1 MLYSNKNFWL
11 LTLAEIVSQ
20 AGNHFRTITVV
31 VFTFNLTNL
40 IFITAL
46 QFLFNSIPGF
56 VFSNY
61 AGRWAEKVNPRLGM
75 IIVHVVCGILTL
87 LYPVMEATWAIFL
100 LNLMLALAGVFGN
113 AFKGVWLPRVVG
125 TELVT
130 KANGIRTSLGGVID
144 LVFPI
149 VGGLVILW
157 LGTFAGFVLDS
168 LSFLLAA
175 IGFAF
180 VRPIDRVTSELID
193 STFVDGANAQ
203 LVTETAW
210 SFIKSRS
217 DILFLLIVYGAI
229 TFSGQG
235 ISVVFLPFL
244 ESQFHIG
251 SEGYGTVISAFLLGN
266 VLSGFTLAKW
276 GDRVSIGRFMIFVCV
291 VPFAWI
297 GYMLVSNFVIMLALV
312 VVDGCISIGAFAYVQ
327 SVIQSKT
334 PDQLIA
340 RVFAF
345 FMTLHFGSE
354 VLGTIVGGGIAQ
366 LLGFTPM
373 FLILFAVTVVIFML
387 SGLISITT
395 VKSRHY
401 HKE

>member
-1 MLYSNKNFWL
+1 
-11 LTLAEIVSQ
+11 
-20 AGNHFRTITVV
+20 
-31 VFTFNLTNL
+31 
-40 IFITAL
+40 
-46 QFLFNSIPGF
+46 
-56 VFSNY
+56 
-61 AGRWAEKVNPRLGM
+61 
-75 IIVHVVCGILTL
+75 
-87 LYPVMEATWAIFL
+87 
-100 LNLMLALAGVFGN
+100 MLALAGVFGN

-180 VRPIDRVTSELID
+180 VRPIDRSTSELID

-266 VLSGFTLAKW
+266 VLSGFILVKW

-373 FLILFAVTVVIFML
+373 FLFLFAVTVVIFML

-395 VKSRHY
+395 VKSRHC